1 MTKVVNIEGVERR
14 MTASAI
20 LPKQYRAHFGKDLI
34 GEMTKAVRAKLK
46 AAGKPLANLSDEDIK
61 EVTSDAEFDD
71 LDLTVF
77 ENLGW
82 LMLRNGG
89 EDVGDSPDEWLNTL
103 ESPLT
108 IYQLMGPIIDLWQIN
123 NATTAIPKKK

>member
-1 MTKVVNIEGVERR
+1 MVKIVEIEGVERR
-14 MTASAI
+14 MVASAI

-34 GEMTKAVRAKLK
+34 GEMTKAIRAKLK
-46 AAGKPLANLSDEDIK
+46 AAGKPLSSLSAKDIEEISEDA
-61 EVTSDAEFDD
+61 DFDD

-89 EDVGDSPDEWLNTL
+89 EDVGESPDEWLKTL

-108 IYQLMGPIIDLWQIN
+108 IYQLMKPIVDLWQIN
-123 NATTAIPKKK
+123 NATTATPKKK